1 MTEPRSILICR
12 LSALGDVVL
21 SIPVADALR
30 ARFPDAQLTFLSRE
44 PWGRVLSCVPSI
56 DRVVLWKGPG
66 FALPEEVARPPWD
79 LVIDLSATGRSRR
92 LLRGVRTL
100 RLLRARKETLARF
113 AFVHLRVLGGARVRI
128 SPAVDRLFSALAP
141 LGIAREGRVPRL
153 ATAGAVRDP
162 KRILVA
168 PGGGRAA
175 KEWPPERFREVVRA
189 LCAQGKRV
197 LLLGS
202 EEEKAL
208 LEQVGEGAP
217 SDYLEIHAGLDPAL
231 LPQQVARCACALTN
245 DSGLLH
251 VAEACGVPVIAL
263 FGPTHPRLGFA
274 PLRSDSQAIHTG
286 IDCSPC
292 DLHGP
297 ERCPRSHHRCL
308 RDISAPRVQAL
319 VEELLAAAPLAR
331 EGARC

>member
-1 MTEPRSILICR
+1 MIEPRSILICR

-30 ARFPDAQLTFLSRE
+30 ERFPKAHLAFLSRE
-44 PWGRVLSCVPSI
+44 PWGRIVRCVPSV
-56 DRVVLWKGPG
+56 DRVILWAGPG
-66 FALPEEVARPPWD
+66 APLPDEVAQVDWD
-79 LVIDLSATGRSRR
+79 LLIDLSVTGRSRR
-92 LLRGVRTL
+92 LLRGVRAG
-100 RLLRARKETLARF
+100 RLLRARKETLRRF
-113 AFVHLRVLGGARVRI
+113 AFVHLRRVGGAHVRI

-153 ATAGAVRDP
+153 ATGNAVRDP
-162 KRILVA
+162 RRVLVA
-168 PGGGRAA
+168 PGGGRGA
-175 KEWPPERFREVVRA
+175 KRWPKERFREIVRA
-189 LCAQGKRV
+189 LCAKGNRV

-202 EEEKAL
+202 REERAL
-208 LEQVGEGAP
+208 LEEIADGAP
-217 SDYLEIHAGLDPAL
+217 RDCVEIAAGLDPAL
-231 LPQQVARCACALTN
+231 LPQQVARCAFALTN

-251 VAEACGVPVIAL
+251 VAEACGVGVIAL

-274 PLRSDSQAIHTG
+274 PLRSDSISIHTG

-308 RDISAPRVQAL
+308 REIGEDRVLSLMEERLAQGGPR
-319 VEELLAAAPLAR
+319 
-331 EGARC
+331 C